1 MHVLQGPL
9 SKFQVLFQHQII
21 EFDSSQTRHRD
32 LDKSFL
38 QFAVFFFTHCARR
51 DLEVLLLKYAIDDI
65 GMHFFYVL
73 FPLALESTA
82 VVMRVLPILSK
93 Y

>member
-9 SKFQVLFQHQII
+9 SEFQVLFQHQII
-21 EFDSSQTRHRD
+21 EFDSSQTHHRD

-38 QFAVFFFTHCARR
+38 QFAIFFFTHCARR